1 MLCTGAMWGFVFYSA
16 SPKGLSQLVV
26 HQGVSKGAVVAR
38 ILSECMAGGA
48 ATDFV
53 LCVGDDRSDEDMF
66 QQLDVVRLDPQHVYA
81 CTVGQKP
88 SKARFYVNEPTDVL
102 SALEKLCKL

>member
-1 MLCTGAMWGFVFYSA
+1 MLV
-16 SPKGLSQLVV
+16 LLVLTKV
-26 HQGVSKGAVVAR
+26 LMGMRSQGVSKGAVVAR
-38 ILSECMAGGA
+38 ILSECLAGGTA
-48 ATDFV
+48 PDFV

-66 QQLDVVRLDPQHVYA
+66 QQLDMARLDAQHVYA

-102 SALEKLCKL
+102 SALDKLSRL